1 MFPTTTFFATYPQ
14 LGPFN
19 LTCLKCSCFNPCWNT
34 AGTTTCLLCWL
45 AKGGG
50 RGIGNRAPS
59 NCDRLHTSV
68 IELCPFTIQNLLIS
82 VKLLSNYQRDYF
94 SLVSDLSE
102 HCQIF
107 LACKSATFSEC
118 FQNMPLNILPVNIYA
133 HHGLP
138 TVDWFSGK
146 SCWKE

>member
-1 MFPTTTFFATYPQ
+1 MVPGMFPTTTFFATYPQ

-19 LTCLKCSCFNPCWNT
+19 LTCLKRSCFNPCWIT

-82 VKLLSNYQRDYF
+82 VKLLSNHQRDYF

-102 HCQIF
+102 HCQIHFF
-107 LACKSATFSEC
+107 LPAKVQHFLSVFRICPWIFCLLISMLTAVSL
-118 FQNMPLNILPVNIYA
+118 Q
-133 HHGLP
+133 
-138 TVDWFSGK
+138 
-146 SCWKE
+146 